1 MIRKLSFI
9 AVVVALV
16 ALLACGSEPTPT
28 PTPTPTATPTPVP
41 TPTPTATP
49 TPVPTPT
56 PTATVPEQVTDSGG
70 IAPLPLDDPMAIASE
85 LSESE
90 LACIAGVADVGSLMQ
105 IFAAPELASPEEQ
118 AQVIGC
124 LGDETLLRMFLTG
137 ILAGSGPLS
146 VETSQCIRTGM
157 EGVDL
162 AAVMLAGTTGD
173 EQAAMAGSM
182 SAFILTLMCLNE
194 DEWQGAA
201 VSLGAAPEE
210 RENLQCVL
218 DEMGGPEGF
227 AETLAA
233 GDEASFFALFGA
245 IATCGLQF
253 EGGPV
258 DQGSPL
264 IPMAGPTY
272 ASCDEAEAAGEQLVQ
287 GSTGDGRGFPQATV
301 PSARDGDGD
310 GVVCER

>member
-1 MIRKLSFI
+1 MSYYEKAEIFNNEEDQLITKLSFI
-9 AVVVALV
+9 VAAVALV
-16 ALLACGSEPTPT
+16 ALLACGSE

-49 TPVPTPT
+49 TPVPTPI
-56 PTATVPEQVTDSGG
+56 PTATPIPTPTPTVQAPEPVTDSGG

-90 LACIAGVADVGSLMQ
+90 LGCLAGVADVGSLMQ

-157 EGVDL
+157 KGVDL

-253 EGGPV
+253 ESGP
-258 DQGSPL
+258 
-264 IPMAGPTY
+264 
-272 ASCDEAEAAGEQLVQ
+272 
-287 GSTGDGRGFPQATV
+287 GF
-301 PSARDGDGD
+301 G
-310 GVVCER
+310 